1 MRARRWLLVFTLAA
15 LAGTA
20 QAAPDGQA
28 IYQSQCASC
37 HGDSLAGG
45 AGPALT
51 GPAFTSRW
59 QGKTAALR
67 RFIAEQMPM
76 NKPGS
81 LSSTDAGLLTAYLL
95 AQALPTPSGEAARG
109 PAAAQPGTLPGAPV
123 EYGIPSTQ
131 GPGDSELLEAKS
143 GDWLSYNRDTKG
155 QRYAPLD
162 QITTKN
168 AGRLAPKCIFQAGE
182 IGSFQASPVVRH
194 GVMFITTAHHVYA
207 LNAATCH
214 ALWSYD
220 YQPVGTEFL
229 PSNRGIAL
237 YKGMAIR
244 GTLDGHL
251 IALDAANG
259 KLLWDVAV
267 CDTHKGCFINAVPL
281 AFDGRLFVGEAG
293 ADVQNT
299 GHVHAFDAATG
310 KPLWTFDL
318 VPTGRE
324 PGAGS
329 WGSGAA
335 LGGASMWT
343 TISLDPKSRLLYM
356 SVGNPGQDFSG
367 ANRPGDNLY
376 TDCLVVLDADTGKL
390 AWYAQQEKHDVHDW
404 DTAAA
409 PMLYEKGGRN
419 YVSVGSKDAELYIYD
434 RDSHALVA
442 KKTLTRRVNDTVPL
456 FAGKDVHVCPGS
468 TGGVQWN
475 GPAYHPGLGM
485 IFVNTVDWCTTY
497 KSDPAKAAMFG
508 GSMTMDPPEQARGA
522 LLAFDATTGAQKWVY
537 HASAPMLAGVTP
549 TAGGVVLTGSSDG
562 DFLVFDGRTG
572 DQLYSFYTG
581 GAVAGGTT
589 TYMVDGKQYVAVLS
603 GNSSKALWKTSGAA
617 TLVVFALP

>member
-1 MRARRWLLVFTLAA
+1 MWLGRFLLGLFVLAA
-15 LAGTA
+15 LPG
-20 QAAPDGQA
+20 AALAEPSGQA

-37 HGDSLAGG
+37 HGDALAGG
-45 AGPALT
+45 AGPALI
-51 GPAFTSRW
+51 GPAFAGRW
-59 QGKTAALR
+59 HGASAALTE
-67 RFIAEQMPM
+67 FIAGQMPM

-81 LSSTDAGLLTAYLL
+81 LSSKEAGLVTFYLL
-95 AQALPTPSGEAARG
+95 AQALPVSAGVSEPPATQQG
-109 PAAAQPGTLPGAPV
+109 PLPGAPV
-123 EYGIPSTQ
+123 EYGLASTQ
-131 GPGDSELLEAKS
+131 GPGDAELLDTDPA
-143 GDWLSYNRDTKG
+143 DWLAYNRDYKG

-162 QITTKN
+162 QMTTAN
-168 AGRLAPKCIFQAGE
+168 AARLAPKCIFQTGE

-194 GVMFITTAHHVYA
+194 GIMFITTAHHVYA

-214 ALWSYD
+214 ALWSYN

-237 YKGMAIR
+237 YNGMAIR

-251 IALDAANG
+251 IALDAASG

-267 CDTHKGCFINAVPL
+267 CDTHRGCFINAVPL
-281 AFDGRLFVGEAG
+281 AFDGHLFVGEAG
-293 ADVQNT
+293 ADVQSI
-299 GHVHAFDAATG
+299 GHVHAFEAATG
-310 KPLWTFDL
+310 KPIWTFNL
-318 VPTGRE
+318 IPTGHE
-324 PGAGS
+324 PGAET

-335 LGGASMWT
+335 VGGASMWT
-343 TISLDPKSRLLYM
+343 TITLDPKSRLLYM

-376 TDCLVVLDADTGKL
+376 TDCMVVLNADTGKL
-390 AWYAQQEKHDVHDW
+390 VWYAQQEKHDVHDW

-409 PMLYEKGGRN
+409 PMLYEKGPRN
-419 YVSVGSKDAELYIYD
+419 YVAVGSKDAELYIYD

-475 GPAYHPGLGM
+475 GPAYHPALGM
-485 IFVNTVDWCTTY
+485 IFVNTVDWCSTY
-497 KSDPAKAAMFG
+497 KSDPAKTAMFG

-522 LLAFDATTGAQKWVY
+522 LLAFDAATGEQKWVY

-562 DFLVFDGRTG
+562 DFLVFNGRSG
-572 DQLYSFYTG
+572 DKLYSFYTG
-581 GAVAGGTT
+581 GAVAGGIT
-589 TYMVDGKQYVAVLS
+589 TYMADNKQYVAVLS

-617 TLVVFALP
+617 TLIVFALP

>member
-1 MRARRWLLVFTLAA
+1 MRLRRFLLGLFVLSAV
-15 LAGTA
+15 AGAA
-20 QAAPDGQA
+20 QAGPSGQA
-28 IYQSQCASC
+28 IYQSQCAGC
-37 HGDSLAGG
+37 HGDALAGG
-45 AGPALT
+45 AGPALI
-51 GPAFTSRW
+51 GPAFAGRW
-59 QGKTAALR
+59 HGKTASLTA
-67 RFIAEQMPM
+67 FIAGQMPM

-81 LSSTDAGLLTAYLL
+81 LSSNEAEQVTLYLL
-95 AQALPTPSGEAARG
+95 AQATPASAGAPEPVAARQG
-109 PAAAQPGTLPGAPV
+109 PLPGVPV
-123 EYGIPSTQ
+123 AYGVASTQ
-131 GPGDSELLEAKS
+131 GPDDAELLDTAP
-143 GDWLSYNRDTKG
+143 GNWLGYNRDYKG
-155 QRYAPLD
+155 QRFAPLD
-162 QITTKN
+162 QITTGN
-168 AGRLAPKCIFQAGE
+168 AARLAPKCIFQTGE
-182 IGSFQASPVVRH
+182 IGSFQASPVVRQ

-214 ALWSYD
+214 ALWSYN
-220 YQPVGTEFL
+220 YLPVGTEFL

-259 KLLWDVAV
+259 KLLWDVTV

-281 AFDGRLFVGEAG
+281 AFDGRVFVGEAG
-293 ADVQNT
+293 ADVQST
-299 GHVHAFDAATG
+299 GHVHAFEAATG
-310 KPLWTFDL
+310 KKLWTFNL
-318 VPTGRE
+318 VPTGKE
-324 PGAGS
+324 PGAET
-329 WGSGAA
+329 WGSGADV
-335 LGGASMWT
+335 GGGSMWT
-343 TISLDPKSRLLYM
+343 TISLDPKTRLLYM

-390 AWYAQQEKHDVHDW
+390 VWYAQQEKHDVHDW

-409 PMLYEKGGRN
+409 PMLYEQGGRT
-419 YVSVGSKDAELYIYD
+419 YVAVGSKDAELYIYD
-434 RDSHALVA
+434 RNSHALIA
-442 KKTLTRRVNDTVPL
+442 KKTLTRRENDTAPL
-456 FAGKDVHVCPGS
+456 FAGKDLHVCPGS

-475 GPAYHPGLGM
+475 GPAYQPVLGM

-508 GSMTMDPPEQARGA
+508 GSMAMDPPEQARGA
-522 LLAFDATTGAQKWVY
+522 LLAFDAATGAQKWIY
-537 HASAPMLAGVTP
+537 HAHAPMLAGVTP

-572 DQLYSFYTG
+572 QKLYSFYTG

-617 TLVVFALP
+617 TLIVFALP